1 MAYERIQKIIARAG
15 LAARRKAEELI
26 TAGRVRVND
35 EVITELGRKADPSR
49 DKIEVDGRRLELP
62 RTPTYVV
69 LWKPTGVVTSAADE
83 LNRRTVFDLVRTEAR
98 LFAVGQLDYD
108 TEGVMLLTDDGDLAA
123 ALTHSQ
129 AAVEKTFR
137 CKVKGYPNRETVEK
151 LKIGVELEEG
161 LVQAASV
168 KVHAGDHP
176 GQIRGAAFI
185 ELTVTASH
193 NQLVKRLLEAVGLP
207 PLTVRRTRFGPL
219 DLEALGDLK
228 PGKWRN
234 LRKDELA
241 RLRAAATRARKNR
254 PVRPSRT
261 NPAKRD

>member
-1 MAYERIQKIIARAG
+1 MPQERLQKIIARAG
-15 LAARRKAEELI
+15 IAARRKAEEI
-26 TAGRVRVND
+26 IAAGRVKVND
-35 EVITELGRKADPSR
+35 QVVTELGTKADPGR
-49 DKIEVDGRRLELP
+49 DKIEVDGRRLEMP
-62 RTPTYVV
+62 RTPTYIV

-83 LNRRTVFDLVRTEAR
+83 LNRRTVYDLVRTDTR
-98 LFAVGQLDYD
+98 VFAVGQLDYD

-129 AAVEKTFR
+129 AALEKTFR
-137 CKVKGYPNRETVEK
+137 CKVKGYPTREAVEK
-151 LKIGVELEEG
+151 LKLGVELEEHG
-161 LVQAASV
+161 LVQAVGV
-168 KVHAGDHP
+168 KVFAGDHP

-207 PLTVRRTRFGPL
+207 PLSVRRTRFGPL

-241 RLRAAATRARKNR
+241 RLRAAATRARRNR
-254 PVRPSRT
+254 PARPIRT
-261 NPAKRD
+261 KND